1 MNQNLDHTI
10 QFLKNLDSEN
20 KNLKIKIN
28 ELELYIKNL
37 TNDLDNLSKVSII
50 SNLDKQLKEKMC
62 IISSLEKVNS
72 ELQKKISSKN
82 VNELKEKNTRILLLE
97 NEIEKN
103 NSAYELL
110 KINNTKLQDEINEL
124 KLYII
129 KDNDSNELNNNSNE
143 SHNNSNGLNNNSN
156 GSHNNTNKEL
166 HNNTNKE
173 SHNDANKELHNN
185 TNKESH
191 NDANKELHNDAN
203 KELHNN
209 ANKESHNDSDEES
222 DNKYPIIFKKKNYLV
237 DNDNNVYNI
246 NDKANIIIG
255 KLIKNKVKFL

>member
-1 MNQNLDHTI
+1 MNQNLDHII

-82 VNELKEKNTRILLLE
+82 VNELNARILLLE

-103 NSAYELL
+103 NSAYEEKLLLL
-110 KINNTKLQDEINEL
+110 KNNNTKLQDEI

-129 KDNDSNELNNNSNE
+129 KNNETNESNESNELNNKSNNESNE
-143 SHNNSNGLNNNSN
+143 LNNESN
-156 GSHNNTNKEL
+156 
-166 HNNTNKE
+166 
-173 SHNDANKELHNN
+173 
-185 TNKESH
+185 
-191 NDANKELHNDAN
+191 
-203 KELHNN
+203 
-209 ANKESHNDSDEES
+209 NDSEEET

-246 NDKANIIIG
+246 INNKANIIIG